1 MNKTLTRFAS
11 AAAATTV
18 AGTGLLM
25 AAAPAQAADLSVWD
39 KVAQCESSG
48 NWSINTG
55 NGFYGGLQFTKSTW
69 NAFGGQEF
77 ASRADLATK
86 SEQITVAQRTL
97 AVQGP
102 GAWPKCSIYA
112 GLTKANGGATGY
124 TASSST
130 STSSSTAV
138 KAATTTKSTTATK
151 ATTSTQ
157 ATTSTKAST
166 QASVKATT
174 KSVAPKKAVKSED
187 NVYTVKPGDS
197 LWQIARAHGLDSWE
211 SIYTLNQ
218 DQIDDPDLIYVGQ
231 RFVIG

>member
-25 AAAPAQAADLSVWD
+25 AASPAQAADSVWD

-55 NGFYGGLQFTKSTW
+55 NGYYCGLQFTISTW

-77 ASRADLATK
+77 APRADLATK

-138 KAATTTKSTTATK
+138 KAAATTKS
-151 ATTSTQ
+151 
-157 ATTSTKAST
+157 TTSTKAST
-166 QASVKATT
+166 STKTSTATKTVTSTKAAPKASVK
-174 KSVAPKKAVKSED
+174 KAVQSED
-187 NVYTVKPGDS
+187 EFYTVKPGDT
-197 LWQIARAHGLDSWE
+197 LWQIALAHGLFSW
-211 SIYTLNQ
+211 
-218 DQIDDPDLIYVGQ
+218 
-231 RFVIG
+231 

>member
-25 AAAPAQAADLSVWD
+25 AASPAQAADSVWD

-55 NGFYGGLQFTKSTW
+55 NGYYGGLQFTISTW

-77 ASRADLATK
+77 APRADLATK

-138 KAATTTKSTTATK
+138 KAAATTTKSTTSTTK
-151 ATTSTQ
+151 STSSSTK
-157 ATTSTKAST
+157 ATTSTKAS
-166 QASVKATT
+166 T
-174 KSVAPKKAVKSED
+174 KSVAPKKAVKSEE
-187 NVYTVKPGDS
+187 NVYTVKPGDT

>member
-25 AAAPAQAADLSVWD
+25 AASPAQAADSVWD

-55 NGFYGGLQFTKSTW
+55 NGYYGGLQFTISTW

-77 ASRADLATK
+77 APRADLATK
-86 SEQITVAQRTL
+86 SEQIIVAQRTL

-138 KAATTTKSTTATK
+138 KAAATTTKSTTSTTK
-151 ATTSTQ
+151 STSSSTK
-157 ATTSTKAST
+157 ATTSTKAS
-166 QASVKATT
+166 T
-174 KSVAPKKAVKSED
+174 KSVAPKKAVKSEE
-187 NVYTVKPGDS
+187 NVYTVKPGDT

>member
-11 AAAATTV
+11 AAAVTTF
-18 AGTGLLM
+18 AGAGLVI
-25 AAAPAQAADLSVWD
+25 AAAPAQAAESVWD
-39 KVAQCESSG
+39 KVAYCESTN

-55 NGFYGGLQFTKSTW
+55 NGFYGGLQFTISTW

-77 ASRADLATK
+77 ASRADYATK
-86 SEQITVAQRTL
+86 AEQIIVAQRTL

-102 GAWPKCSIYA
+102 GAWPKCSVYA
-112 GLTKANGGATGY
+112 GLTKANGGATY
-124 TASSST
+124 SASSST
-130 STSSSTAV
+130 STSSTTAV
-138 KAATTTKSTTATK
+138 KAAATTTKAS
-151 ATTSTQ
+151 TSTK

-166 QASVKATT
+166 KAATQAST
-174 KSVAPKKAVKSED
+174 KSVAPKKAVKSEE
-187 NVYTVKPGDS
+187 NVYTVQAGDS
-197 LWQIARAHGLDSWE
+197 LWKIARAHGLNSWE

>member
-11 AAAATTV
+11 AAAVTTV
-18 AGTGLLM
+18 AGAGLVM

-55 NGFYGGLQFTKSTW
+55 NGYYGGLQFTISTW

-86 SEQITVAQRTL
+86 SEQIIVAQRTL

-124 TASSST
+124 TASTST
-130 STSSSTAV
+130 STSTTKAVTSTATKSTSTASKSTASKSTPV
-138 KAATTTKSTTATK
+138 STKAATQASTKKATK
-151 ATTSTQ
+151 VVT
-157 ATTSTKAST
+157 
-166 QASVKATT
+166 
-174 KSVAPKKAVKSED
+174 PKKATADDAE
-187 NVYTVKPGDS
+187 VYTVKPGDT
-197 LWQIARAHGLDSWE
+197 LWKIARDHDLDSWQ
-211 SIYTLNQ
+211 SIYSLNK
-218 DQIDDPDLIYVGQ
+218 DQIADPDLIYVGQ
-231 RFVIG
+231 RFIIG